1 LVWPCYPDICENNE
15 TEPMAQQPLPTSD
28 LDQILNETRPL
39 WEEMRNRH
47 IFITGGTGFFGCWLL
62 ESFSHIN
69 RQLNLNA
76 RATVLTRDPSAFA
89 MKCPHL
95 AADPALAF
103 LAGDVRSFSYP
114 DGEFHYVIHAATESS
129 GRQAASQPLDMLTTI
144 VDGTARVLNFA
155 QTHATRKL
163 LLTSSGAIYGKQP
176 AGLTHVPEEYLGG
189 PDPLDPASVY
199 AEGKRI
205 SEQMCALQSAHHP
218 IEIKIARCFA
228 FVGPH
233 LPLDTHFAIG
243 NFIGAVLAGRTI
255 RINGDGTPMR
265 SYLYASDLA
274 IWLWTMLF
282 QSPDLIPVNVGSGHD
297 LSILELA
304 RAVVQSLNASVDI
317 HVVKEAIPGA
327 DITRYVPSVDRARRL
342 LGLKETVELQ
352 EAIRRTAA
360 WYVAEGKGRV

>member
-1 LVWPCYPDICENNE
+1 
-15 TEPMAQQPLPTSD
+15 MLPPIPQTD
-28 LDQILNETRPL
+28 LDHILNETRPL
-39 WEEMRNRH
+39 WEEIRNKR

-69 RQLNLNA
+69 QTLNLRA
-76 RATVLTRDPSAFA
+76 HATVLTRNPTAFA

-103 LAGDVRSFSYP
+103 LAGDVRNFSFPEGDFDYI
-114 DGEFHYVIHAATESS
+114 IHAATEASAK
-129 GRQAASQPLDMLTTI
+129 QAAEKPLDMLTTI
-144 VDGTARVLNFA
+144 IDGTECVLDFAR
-155 QTHATRKL
+155 THATRKL
-163 LLTSSGAIYGKQP
+163 LLTSSGAVYGKQP
-176 AGLTHVPEEYLGG
+176 ASLTHVPEDYLGG

-205 SEQMCALQSAHHP
+205 SEQMCALQSMHSSL
-218 IEIKIARCFA
+218 EIKIARCFA

-243 NFIGAVLAGRTI
+243 NFIGDVLANRAI

-282 QSPDLIPVNVGSGHD
+282 RAPHLTAVNVGSAHD
-297 LSILELA
+297 LSILDLA
-304 RAVVQSLNASVDI
+304 RAVVQSLNASIDI
-317 HVVKEAIPGA
+317 RVAKEAIPAAGIA
-327 DITRYVPSVDRARRL
+327 RYVPSVDRARRL
-342 LGLKETVELQ
+342 LDLNETVDLQ

-360 WYVAEGKGRV
+360 WYVEEGKGGI

>member
-1 LVWPCYPDICENNE
+1 
-15 TEPMAQQPLPTSD
+15 MAQKPLPTSD
-28 LDQILNETRPL
+28 LDHILNETRPL
-39 WEEMRNRH
+39 WEEMRNKR

-69 RQLNLNA
+69 RTLNLDA
-76 RATVLTRDPSAFA
+76 QAMVLTRDPTAFA

-95 AADPALAF
+95 AADPALDF
-103 LAGDVRSFSYP
+103 LAGDVRSFSFP
-114 DGEFHYVIHAATESS
+114 EGDFDYVIHAATEAS
-129 GRQAASQPLDMLTTI
+129 GRQAAEKPLDMLATI

-155 QTHATRKL
+155 QTHATGKL
-163 LLTSSGAIYGKQP
+163 LLTSSGAVYGKQP
-176 AGLTHVPEEYLGG
+176 AGLTHVPEDYLGG

-205 SEQMCALQSAHHP
+205 SELMCALQSRHSP

-243 NFIGAVLAGRTI
+243 NFIGDVLAGRPI

-282 QSPDLIPVNVGSGHD
+282 QSPDLIPVNVGSEAD

-304 RAVVQSLNASVDI
+304 RAVVQSLNAAVDI
-317 HVVKEAIPGA
+317 HVAKEVIPGTGIA
-327 DITRYVPSVDRARRL
+327 RYVPSVERARRL
-342 LGLKETVELQ
+342 LGLKETVDLQ

-360 WYVAEGKGRV
+360 WYVAEGKQGG